1 MPLDLN
7 ISSATQPV
15 FQEGVT
21 LNAPVVT
28 GAFAYQWYKD
38 GIAIVGQT
46 NSSYTVPEDGTG
58 TYLVA
63 ITYTDGNSA
72 AATVN
77 SIERNVDAINNGN
90 ASIDLILSSTPGVF
104 NEGVTL
110 IAPAVGN
117 DPDGNNTDPNYVYQW
132 FRNGIAINGAIHS
145 TYDVPLN
152 AAGSYRV
159 SVTYTDAQDYRVT
172 LNSSE
177 QAVEAIDNGS
187 GTAGSITSSTPDI
200 FLEGVT
206 LRAPAVSGDPDG
218 GSASPNYAYQWF
230 KDDAPITGATAS
242 TYTVP
247 PLGQGT
253 YKVAI
258 TYTDAQ
264 GTRNTISS
272 PNQVVTA
279 SDNGNGTSG
288 AITVDPGLAFQEG
301 VILNAPVV
309 SGDPDGDSNEPAYA
323 YQWYRDGIAIVGATA
338 STYTV
343 PLSGAGAY
351 KVALTYTDA
360 QNSRNT
366 IYSPDATVV
375 KSNNGN
381 ASIGSITSSIEEVFQ
396 EGVTL
401 IAPVVNDDPDGN
413 NTDPNYVY
421 QWFRN
426 SIAINGAIHSTYD
439 VPLDAAG
446 SYKVSVTY
454 TDAQD
459 YRVTLN
465 SSEQAVEAIDNGSG
479 TAASISSSTPG
490 VFLEGVTLRAP
501 AVSGDPDGD
510 SVSPNYAYEWFKDG
524 FAIPGATAYNYL
536 VQPGS
541 YGTYKVAITYT
552 DAQGISSTV
561 DSPEQFVE
569 AINTGNGTP
578 QSITSSRAGSF
589 IEGVSLNAPV
599 VTGDPDGDSTS
610 PNYTYQWFRNGDA
623 IIGATNAA
631 YTVPTA
637 GAGSYRVAISY
648 TDAKQIRS
656 TVNSQNQDVV
666 TGERTFT
673 PSASANRASA
683 TDYIVD
689 RFRLQSNTGQTSPW
703 RISEFN
709 NTEDFLQ
716 ITEGLS
722 ANSLRRSL
730 FAIQKIAIP
739 ERPLTTRE
747 QKSLKKQQKTVSKSV
762 KRMDRTGDGFV
773 YNQLTGELFADTNG
787 SKKGFGEGGG
797 LIAVLEDTPALGINN
812 FQFL

>member
-1 MPLDLN
+1 VPLD
-7 ISSATQPV
+7 ISAPASV
-15 FQEGVT
+15 FNEGVV
-21 LNAPVVT
+21 LNAPVVP
-28 GAFAYQWYKD
+28 GAVGWQWYKN
-38 GIAIVGQT
+38 GIAIAGASAT
-46 NSSYTVPEDGTG
+46 TSSYTVPTDGSG

-63 ITYTDGNSA
+63 ITYTDANSTQV
-72 AATVN
+72 TVN
-77 SIERNVDAINNGN
+77 SAERIVGKTDNGS
-90 ASIDLILSSTPGVF
+90 ALLSGSITSSNPSVF
-104 NEGVTL
+104 EEGVTL
-110 IAPAVGN
+110 TAPGVLN
-117 DPDGNNTDPNYVYQW
+117 DPDGNNTTPNYAYQW
-132 FRNGIAINGAIHS
+132 YRNGVAINGAISS

-152 AAGSYRV
+152 AAGSYKV
-159 SVTYTDAQDYRVT
+159 SVTYTDAQEHRVT

-218 GSASPNYAYQWF
+218 DSASPNYAYQWF
-230 KDDAPITGATAS
+230 EGVNPITGATAS

-253 YKVAI
+253 YKVKI

-264 GTRNTISS
+264 GTRNTVYS
-272 PNQVVTA
+272 PNQVVAA
-279 SDNGNGTSG
+279 SDNGTGTAG

-309 SGDPDGDSNEPAYA
+309 TSDPDGTTSSYA
-323 YQWYRDGIAIVGATA
+323 YQWYRDGIAIAGATT
-338 STYTV
+338 SSYRV
-343 PLSGAGAY
+343 PLTGVGTY

-360 QNSRNT
+360 QNSRVT
-366 IYSPDATVV
+366 LYSPNAIVA
-375 KSNNGN
+375 KFNNGN
-381 ASIGSITSSIEEVFQ
+381 ASIGSITSSTEGIFK
-396 EGVTL
+396 EGVSL
-401 IAPVVNDDPDGN
+401 IAPAVSGDPDGN
-413 NTDPNYVY
+413 STTPSYTY
-421 QWFRN
+421 QWYRN
-426 SIAINGAIHSTYD
+426 GIAIDGAIDSTYD

-454 TDAQD
+454 TDAQN
-459 YRVTLN
+459 YRVTLV
-465 SSEQAVEAIDNGSG
+465 SSERPVEAIDNGNG

-490 VFLEGVTLRAP
+490 VFREGVTLQAP
-501 AVSGDPDGD
+501 VVSGDPDGD
-510 SVSPNYAYEWFKDG
+510 SASPTYAYQWFKDG
-524 FAIPGATAYNYL
+524 RPVDGATDYNYL
-536 VQPGS
+536 VEPGS

-599 VTGDPDGDSTS
+599 VIGDPDGDSAN

-656 TVNSQNQDVV
+656 TVNSLNQDVV

-673 PSASANRASA
+673 PSASANRATA

-709 NTEDFLQ
+709 NKEDFLQ
-716 ITEGLS
+716 ITAELS
-722 ANSLRRSL
+722 ANSLPRSL
-730 FAIQKIAIP
+730 FAIEKIVIP
-739 ERPLTTRE
+739 ERPLTISE
-747 QKSLKKQQKTVSKSV
+747 QKSLRKRQKGVSKSI

-773 YNQLTGELFADTNG
+773 YNQLTGQLFADTNG
-787 SKKGFGEGGG
+787 SKKGFGVGGG